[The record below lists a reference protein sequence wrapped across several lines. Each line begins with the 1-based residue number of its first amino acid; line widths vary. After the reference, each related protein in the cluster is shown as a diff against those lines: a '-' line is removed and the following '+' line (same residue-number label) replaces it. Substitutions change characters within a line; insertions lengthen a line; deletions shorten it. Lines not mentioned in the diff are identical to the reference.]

1 MPISVS
7 DTDPPDS
14 GKLTDHV
21 SVGVLTR
28 IVSRSVVDE
37 VLAETGRVQK
47 RTRSLP
53 AHVVVYFV
61 LALALFADGYEEVIR
76 KLVHGLRFVRVWS
89 REWVVP
95 STGALSQ
102 ARQRLGPQPLQA
114 LFDRVAVP
122 LARPGTP
129 GAWLRSWRLMAI
141 DGVMIDLPDTEALIH
156 SRPWNDRD
164 DVHRHTFLWIEGY
177 YNRRRR
183 HSTLEY

>member
-7 DTDPPDS
+7 ATDTPDS

-61 LALALFADGYEEVIR
+61 LALAC
-76 KLVHGLRFVRVWS
+76 S
-89 REWVVP
+89 P
-95 STGALSQ
+95 
-102 ARQRLGPQPLQA
+102 
-114 LFDRVAVP
+114 
-122 LARPGTP
+122 
-129 GAWLRSWRLMAI
+129 MA
-141 DGVMIDLPDTEALIH
+141 TKK
-156 SRPWNDRD
+156 
-164 DVHRHTFLWIEGY
+164 
-177 YNRRRR
+177 
-183 HSTLEY
+183 

>member
-76 KLVHGLRFVRVWS
+76 KLVDGLICSSV
-89 REWVVP
+89 EP
-95 STGALSQ
+95 GMGGAEHRG
-102 ARQRLGPQPLQA
+102 AVAGP
-114 LFDRVAVP
+114 
-122 LARPGTP
+122 T
-129 GAWLRSWRLMAI
+129 
-141 DGVMIDLPDTEALIH
+141 T
-156 SRPWNDRD
+156 
-164 DVHRHTFLWIEGY
+164 T
-177 YNRRRR
+177 
-183 HSTLEY
+183 

>member
-1 MPISVS
+1 MLTSVS

-89 REWVVP
+89 REGNGW
-95 STGALSQ
+95 
-102 ARQRLGPQPLQA
+102 
-114 LFDRVAVP
+114 
-122 LARPGTP
+122 RPAP
-129 GAWLRSWRLMAI
+129 GR
-141 DGVMIDLPDTEALIH
+141 
-156 SRPWNDRD
+156 
-164 DVHRHTFLWIEGY
+164 
-177 YNRRRR
+177 
-183 HSTLEY
+183 

>member
-1 MPISVS
+1 MLSGVS
-7 DTDPPDS
+7 SSDS
-14 GKLTDHV
+14 SDGRLTDYV
-21 SVGVLTR
+21 AVGLLTR
-28 IVSRSVVDE
+28 VVSRSIVDE

-76 KLVHGLRFVRVWS
+76 KLVHGLRFARVWS

-95 STGALSQ
+95 STAALSQ
-102 ARQRLGPQPLQA
+102 ARQRLGEEPMRA
-114 LFDRVAVP
+114 LFDHVAVP

-141 DGVMIDLPDTEALIH
+141 DGVMIDVPDTDANLATYGK
-156 SRPWNDRD
+156 P
-164 DVHRHTFLWIEGY
+164 EGGT
-177 YNRRRR
+177 R
-183 HSTLEY
+183 

>member
-1 MPISVS
+1 MRNGSADAEAHVG
-7 DTDPPDS
+7 

-61 LALALFADGYEEVIR
+61 LGLALFADGYEEVIR
-76 KLVHGLRFVRVWS
+76 KIVHGLRFLRVWS

-102 ARQRLGPQPLQA
+102 ARQRLGPEP
-114 LFDRVAVP
+114 
-122 LARPGTP
+122 
-129 GAWLRSWRLMAI
+129 M
-141 DGVMIDLPDTEALIH
+141 
-156 SRPWNDRD
+156 
-164 DVHRHTFLWIEGY
+164 
-177 YNRRRR
+177 
-183 HSTLEY
+183 